1 MKVDLHRGVL
11 VDLQHNKC
19 CYATILQN
27 FENWF
32 LQPFLKYVLSIECV
46 FLKRKK
52 LKKCSATRIL
62 VDMKPIIGY
71 RKPKNLQDIVVSS
84 KKLIGLVVR
93 RNILF
98 QDAIAQHVDTVLELT
113 NQG

>member
-1 MKVDLHRGVL
+1 MKVDPHRGVP

-32 LQPFLKYVLSIECV
+32 LQPFLKYVLSIECI
-46 FLKRKK
+46 FCKRKK

-71 RKPKNLQDIVVSS
+71 RKPKNLPDIVV
-84 KKLIGLVVR
+84 LA
-93 RNILF
+93 RN
-98 QDAIAQHVDTVLELT
+98 
-113 NQG
+113 